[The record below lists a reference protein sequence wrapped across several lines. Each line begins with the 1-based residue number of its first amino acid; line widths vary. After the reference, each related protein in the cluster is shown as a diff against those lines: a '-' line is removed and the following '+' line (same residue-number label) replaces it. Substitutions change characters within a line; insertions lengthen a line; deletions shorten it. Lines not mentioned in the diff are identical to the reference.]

1 MRGLNE
7 MTHVLHLVQ
16 EQMSGKSI
24 KIGAITIVIIII
36 IITIVTGND
45 ATVIN
50 IHN

>member
-1 MRGLNE
+1 MWGLNE

-24 KIGAITIVIIII
+24 KIGAITIIIII